1 MLGLGTNADTIWLP
15 KSVVCLRYYDSFRFR
30 SDVTAAVTVALEM
43 FPTSI
48 AMAIMCGLNFRN
60 GVYGA
65 VIAGFLTSIL
75 GRTKVQI
82 SAPSLTVLALASSI
96 VSRGGVRDLSLTA
109 MLAGAFL
116 LLLAATGLGA
126 AVRFIPRSVVAGFS
140 TGLAIL
146 IITAMLPDLLGMT
159 IAIQASDVRTGATA
173 VTRSLSGISTPA
185 IMMASATLVLIA
197 ACRRISAFIP
207 VSLVAMTIGALS
219 VKFWHIPVQTIG
231 ANHGSAWPSLLFPFD
246 QSLNSDLPG
255 WFVAQAMAIAV
266 LITIES
272 LEAGKLTASLT
283 GERQRPRVELFI
295 DGAAN
300 MACSLVGGMPASGSC
315 RYTARNARSGAQ
327 TPVAGILQAMFQLA
341 LLLLAAPFMELVPLP
356 VMASILL
363 LNVVSMPHW
372 GKVLG
377 LLKLPMQAGAWMVTS
392 VLTIA
397 TDFPMAL
404 ACGMLIAM
412 SLHLR
417 KRRSLGRL

>member
-1 MLGLGTNADTIWLP
+1 MLGLGANAGTIWLP
-15 KSVVCLRYYDSFRFR
+15 KSVVCLRYYDSFRFH
-30 SDVTAAVTVALEM
+30 SDMTAALIVALEM

-65 VIAGFLTSIL
+65 VIASCLTSIL

-82 SAPSLTVLALASSI
+82 SAPSLTVMAIASVI
-96 VSRGGVRDLSLTA
+96 VSRGGVRDLSLTV

-146 IITAMLPDLLGMT
+146 ILTGLLPGLLGIK
-159 IAIQASDVRTGATA
+159 IAIQANDVRTGTA
-173 VTRSLSGISTPA
+173 AVMRSISMISIPA
-185 IMMASATLVLIA
+185 ILMASATLVLIA
-197 ACRRISAFIP
+197 ACRKISAFIP
-207 VSLVAMTIGALS
+207 VSLIAMTIGALS
-219 VKFWHIPVQTIG
+219 VKFWHMPVQTIG
-231 ANHGSAWPSLLFPFD
+231 ANDSSAWPSLLSPFD
-246 QSLNSDLPG
+246 QSLNLDLAG
-255 WFVAQAMAIAV
+255 GFIAQAMAIAV
-266 LITIES
+266 LIAIES
-272 LEAGKLTASLT
+272 LETRKLTASLT
-283 GERQRPRVELFI
+283 GEHQRPRVELFM

-300 MACSLVGGMPASGSC
+300 MACSLVGGLPASGSC
-315 RYTARNARSGAQ
+315 LYTATNAQGGAQ
-327 TPVAGILQAMFQLA
+327 TPVAGILQGMFQLA
-341 LLLLAAPFMELVPLP
+341 LLLLAAPFVQLVPLP
-356 VMASILL
+356 VMAAILV

-377 LLKLPMQAGAWMVTS
+377 LLKLPMQASACIVTS
-392 VLTIA
+392 LLTIA

-412 SLHLR
+412 SLR
-417 KRRSLGRL
+417 IRMRRSLGRF

>member
-1 MLGLGTNADTIWLP
+1 MLGLGTNAGTIWLP

-30 SDVTAAVTVALEM
+30 SDVTAALTVASEM

-48 AMAIMCGLNFRN
+48 AMAIMCGVNFRN

-65 VIAGFLTSIL
+65 VVVGVLTSIL

-82 SAPSLTVLALASSI
+82 SAPSLTVLAIASSI

-109 MLAGAFL
+109 MLAGAFIL
-116 LLLAATGLGA
+116 VLAATGLGA
-126 AVRFIPRSVVAGFS
+126 AVRFIPRSVVVGFS

-146 IITAMLPDLLGMT
+146 ITTGMLPDLLGMT
-159 IAIQASDVRTGATA
+159 IAIQANDVRTGATA
-173 VTRSLSGISTPA
+173 VMRSLSGTSAPA
-185 IMMASATLVLIA
+185 IMIALATLVLIA
-197 ACRRISAFIP
+197 ACRKISAFIP
-207 VSLVAMTIGALS
+207 ISLIAMTIGALS
-219 VKFWHIPVQTIG
+219 VRFWHIPVQTIG
-231 ANHGSAWPSLLFPFD
+231 ANHGSALPSLLSPFD
-246 QSLNSDLPG
+246 QSLYFDLPG
-255 WFVAQAMAIAV
+255 GLLAQAMAIAV

-272 LEAGKLTASLT
+272 LEAGKLTAGLT
-283 GERQRPRVELFI
+283 GEHQRPRVELFI

-300 MACSLVGGMPASGSC
+300 MACSFVGGLPASGSSL
-315 RYTARNARSGAQ
+315 YTATNARSGAQ

-341 LLLLAAPFMELVPLP
+341 LLLLTVQFVQLVPLP
-356 VMASILL
+356 VIAAILV

-377 LLKLPMQAGAWMVTS
+377 LLKLPMQAGAWIVTS

-412 SLHLR
+412 SLSIR